1 MVHWFMPV
9 HLLSLPNWRDS
20 GLVVVEH
27 LSPFNFAA
35 TNPKNFYLVIAV
47 DFWITKVSAICFFP
61 TGFFFSNKLNFFI
74 V

>member
-1 MVHWFMPV
+1 
-9 HLLSLPNWRDS
+9 LLSLPNWRGS

-35 TNPKNFYLVIAV
+35 ANPKNFFSVVAV
-47 DFWITKVSAICFFP
+47 DFWITKVGAICFFP
-61 TGFFFSNKLNFFI
+61 ACFFFSNEFNFFI